1 MPSPRL
7 LCKQR
12 YKMRRE
18 GSIYKEWG
26 KRKPELQAFSPL
38 PVLIGSPV
46 LVGSGRMLVFM
57 FSGLAVVQ
65 YGGQVVDGPL
75 QHG

>member
-26 KRKPELQAFSPL
+26 KRKPKLQAFSSV
-38 PVLIGSPV
+38 PVFIGQPSLSRQHV
-46 LVGSGRMLVFM
+46 RWLSLLV
-57 FSGLAVVQ
+57 
-65 YGGQVVDGPL
+65 
-75 QHG
+75 

>member
-1 MPSPRL
+1 MPSLRL

-26 KRKPELQAFSPL
+26 KRKP
-38 PVLIGSPV
+38 
-46 LVGSGRMLVFM
+46 
-57 FSGLAVVQ
+57 
-65 YGGQVVDGPL
+65 
-75 QHG
+75 